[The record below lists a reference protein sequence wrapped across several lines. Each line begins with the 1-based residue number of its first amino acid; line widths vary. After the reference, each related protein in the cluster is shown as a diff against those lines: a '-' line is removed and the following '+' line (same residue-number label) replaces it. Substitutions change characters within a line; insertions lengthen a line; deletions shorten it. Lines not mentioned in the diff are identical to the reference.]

1 MILRR
6 YGTTI
11 QSVETNFNSKAF
23 TEINFRRG
31 HQFSSNSNDFL
42 ASYERVSGHVLTAES
57 EGDVQDEVESAL
69 LDDLRVQLGQL
80 DSALKENEYLLVES
94 ERGGD
99 HPKTQT
105 QQKSIVAYGEN
116 RLYFYATVD
125 PPLKVAVFR
134 ARLSTEL

>member
-80 DSALKENEYLLVES
+80 DSALKENEYLLVER

-99 HPKTQT
+99 HPTTQP
-105 QQKSIVAYGEN
+105 QQKSIVAHGEN